1 MKKIFYILS
10 VFLVMS
16 SCNDALDIV
25 QDGEINDPQTA
36 FQTVEDMQKF
46 LNGSVYPSVDPLN
59 EINFT
64 SLFTD
69 EIGFGPAGVS
79 TTDILTHRWV
89 LNSTSGDAAAIWV
102 SNYNIINK
110 ANILL
115 NGSKLIDF
123 NTLSPANQA
132 LYTSILVHTR
142 ALRAYAYINLE
153 SYFSPN
159 MKDANALGV
168 MLATEP
174 ADLFETKLP
183 RVKNS
188 EIFALI
194 ESDLQ
199 YALTNFNSTSVASTT
214 ITATGQFRDFHYLLK
229 PAIHAM
235 AARYYNYKGDDANA
249 KVNATTAITSSTINL
264 ALPNTTAV
272 ATSYQRMW
280 EDAAGSRGEILW
292 SLYRP
297 NSSTGSWSNIAN
309 LWTTNS
315 TDINGSV
322 NFDMSRK
329 LYTLL
334 NQLPGTDVRGQVF
347 VDASSQFDA
356 FYPNG
361 ANPREADVIV
371 INKYPGKPAPLAS
384 ATMQLRNDIKIF
396 RLSEMYLIL
405 AEVAVHEGN
414 LTTAATRVRTIRGT
428 RSVGGLAA
436 TITYTSAQQAYADI
450 LLERRR
456 ELSFEGHRY
465 VDLKRM
471 GVAAGVGIDRDVYDD
486 DNSTMPLTLPASDYR
501 FTLPIPLSE
510 MNANSNVQQNPG
522 YN

>member
-16 SCNDALDIV
+16 SCKDALDIV
-25 QDGEINDPQTA
+25 QDGEINTPQAA

-69 EIGFGPAGVS
+69 EVGFGPAGVS

-89 LNSTSGDAAAIWV
+89 LNSTSSDAAAIWV

-123 NTLSPANQA
+123 NKLSTADKN
-132 LYTSILVHTR
+132 LYTSVLVHAR
-142 ALRAYAYINLE
+142 AIRAYAYINLE

-159 MKDANALGV
+159 MKDVNALGV
-168 MLATEP
+168 MLSTEP
-174 ADLFETKLP
+174 ANLFETKLP

-199 YALTNFNSTSVASTT
+199 YALTNFNSTSVAAGA
-214 ITATGQFRDFHYLLK
+214 TATQHYLLK

-249 KVNATTAITSSTINL
+249 KVNATTAITSSGIAL
-264 ALPNTTAV
+264 AVPNTNTA

-280 EDAAGSRGEILW
+280 EDASGARGEILW

-297 NSSTGSWSNIAN
+297 NSSTGAWSNIAN

-315 TDINGSV
+315 TDIDGSV

-334 NQLPGTDVRGQVF
+334 NQIPGVDVRGQVF
-347 VDASSQFDA
+347 VDASSAYDN

-361 ANPREADVIV
+361 ANPREDDVIV

-384 ATMQLRNDIKIF
+384 ATMQLRNDIKVF

-405 AEVAVHEGN
+405 AEVAVHEGD
-414 LTTAATRVRTIRGT
+414 LTTAATRVRTIRGN

-456 ELSFEGHRY
+456 ELCFEGHRY

-471 GVAAGVGIDRDVYDD
+471 GVAAGVGIDRDKYDD
-486 DNSTMPLTLPASDYR
+486 DNQSMPLTLPASDYR
-501 FTLPIPLSE
+501 FTMPIPLSE
-510 MNANSNVQQNPG
+510 TNANPNVQQNPG